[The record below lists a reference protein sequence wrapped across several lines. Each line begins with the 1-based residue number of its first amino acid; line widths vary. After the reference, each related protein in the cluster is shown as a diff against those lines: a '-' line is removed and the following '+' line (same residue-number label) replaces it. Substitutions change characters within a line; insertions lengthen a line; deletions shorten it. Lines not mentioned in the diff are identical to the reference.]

1 MSDTKALYKRE
12 NLMNDRFLRACRRE
26 PVDQTPI
33 WIMRQAGRYL
43 PEYRKVREGA
53 SFDEMCKKPELTV
66 EVTLQPL
73 RRFPL
78 DASIVFSDI
87 LIPLEPMGAPFHIE
101 EGEGPII
108 EKPVRS
114 VADADRLRFPDM
126 GELGFLFESIKLLR
140 RELKVPLIG
149 FAGAPFTLA
158 SYLVEAQSSKNF
170 SKIKSFL
177 YQEPEAA
184 HRLLSLLSDTISAYL
199 IAQIQAGAQAVQL
212 FDSWAGQLTPDD
224 YSTFALPYA
233 KKIAQEVKKT
243 GVPFIYFCKG
253 GSAYLER
260 CNEVGADVVGLDY
273 NTRLDDAR
281 ARLGDVAVQGN
292 LDPCA
297 LFMPKEALRKT
308 ARDIIAQNNHRR
320 GHVFNLGHGVL
331 PPTNP
336 DHVAALIDAV
346 HESSEQP

>member
-1 MSDTKALYKRE
+1 
-12 NLMNDRFLRACRRE
+12 MNQRFLQACRKQ

-33 WIMRQAGRYL
+33 WLMRQAGRYL

-53 SFDEMCKKPELTV
+53 TFEEMCKKPELAV

-73 RRFPL
+73 RRYAL

-114 VADADRLRFPDM
+114 VADVDRLRIPEM
-126 GELGFLFESIKLLR
+126 GELQFLFDAIKMLR

-158 SYLVEAQSSKNF
+158 SYLVEGMGSKSF
-170 SKIKSFL
+170 IKIKSFL

-184 HRLLSLLSDTISAYL
+184 HRLLSILAETVSKYL
-199 IAQIQAGAQAVQL
+199 VAQIEAGAQAVQL

-224 YSTFALPYA
+224 YSRFALPYA
-233 KKIAQEVKKT
+233 KKIATEVKKA
-243 GVPFIYFCKG
+243 GAPFIYFCKG

-260 CNEVGADVVGLDY
+260 CNEVGADVIGLDY

-281 ARLGDVAVQGN
+281 GRLGDVAVQGN

-297 LFMPKEALRKT
+297 LFMPKDVLQKT
-308 ARDIIAQNNHRR
+308 ARDIVAQNNHRR
-320 GHVFNLGHGVL
+320 GHIFNLGHGVL

-346 HESSEQP
+346 HEASAQP

>member
-1 MSDTKALYKRE
+1 
-12 NLMNDRFLRACRRE
+12 MNDRFLRACRGE
-26 PVDQTPI
+26 TVDMTPI

-53 SFDEMCKKPELTV
+53 TFEQMCKTPELAV

-87 LIPLEPMGAPFHIE
+87 LIPLEPMGCPFHIE
-101 EGEGPII
+101 EGEGPIM

-114 VADADRLRFPDM
+114 VADADALRQPDP
-126 GELGFLFESIKLLR
+126 GELGFVLDAIKMLR

-158 SYLVEAQSSKNF
+158 SYLVEGGSSKSF
-170 SKIKSFL
+170 HRIKSFL

-184 HRLLSLLSDTISAYL
+184 HRLLSLLAETVGRYL
-199 IAQIQAGAQAVQL
+199 VAQAEAGAQAVQV
-212 FDSWAGQLTPDD
+212 FDSWAGQLSPDD
-224 YSTFALPYA
+224 FQTFALPYA
-233 KKIAQEVKKT
+233 KRAVEIAKT
-243 GVPFIYFCKG
+243 AGVPVIYFCKG
-253 GSAYLER
+253 GSPYLER
-260 CNEVGADVVGLDY
+260 CAQSGADVIGLDY

-281 ARLGDVAVQGN
+281 ARLGARAVQGN

-297 LFMPKEALRKT
+297 LFMPKERLVVAAK
-308 ARDIIAQNNHRR
+308 DIVQQNAGRP

-346 HESSEQP
+346 HEASR

>member
-1 MSDTKALYKRE
+1 
-12 NLMNDRFLRACRRE
+12 MNDRFLRACWGQ

-53 SFDEMCKKPELTV
+53 TFEQMCKKPELAV

-73 RRFPL
+73 RRYPL

-108 EKPVRS
+108 EKPVRTI
-114 VADADRLRFPDM
+114 ADIDNLRIPDPQ
-126 GELGFLFESIKLLR
+126 ELGFVLEAIRMLR

-158 SYLVEAQSSKNF
+158 SYLVEGQGSKNF
-170 SKIKSFL
+170 IKIKSLIF
-177 YQEPEAA
+177 QEPEAA
-184 HRLLSLLSDTISAYL
+184 HKLLNILAETVSRYL
-199 IAQIQAGAQAVQL
+199 VAQIEAGAQAVQL
-212 FDSWAGQLTPDD
+212 FDSWAGQLSPDD
-224 YSTFALPYA
+224 FSRFALPYA
-233 KKIAQEVKKT
+233 KKIATEVKKT

-260 CNEVGADVVGLDY
+260 CKEVGSDVVGLDY

-281 ARLGDVAVQGN
+281 SRLGTVSVQGN

-297 LFMPKEALRKT
+297 LFMPKDKLKEAAK
-308 ARDIIAQNNHRR
+308 DIIKQNAGRR

-336 DHVAALIDAV
+336 DHVTALIDAV
-346 HESSEQP
+346 HEDSAQQ